1 MSLLPRLPKIS
12 WNVEMFAHSLLDGES
27 QGNKTQCSKLLLRQ
41 NIVKTTNPKWPT
53 CHQWTHMTGNPYK
66 RHPII
71 DPDIVILSSMSNWW
85 TLWSRLCLVG
95 QAGLPIPIRGK
106 KESPCTGSIW
116 EKSASIVPILK
127 GLFWIVRCNNCM
139 SSKHPTMKRR
149 LSFHR
154 ARCVRVLNKYL
165 PCSSKLVN
173 QCSKK

>member
-66 RHPII
+66 RHPVI

-95 QAGLPIPIRGK
+95 QAGLAYSHQRKKRIPLYRIHMRK
-106 KESPCTGSIW
+106 ISLHSPHF
-116 EKSASIVPILK
+116 ERPL
-127 GLFWIVRCNNCM
+127 LN
-139 SSKHPTMKRR
+139 SKMQQLH
-149 LSFHR
+149 
-154 ARCVRVLNKYL
+154 VLQT
-165 PCSSKLVN
+165 SDHEETT
-173 QCSKK
+173 